1 MSSCA
6 GRRLPLSLPRRLV
19 CDLMAF
25 SHDVPTI
32 PVQRRMDLTAL
43 VEARRLASP
52 RPGWCALFTKAYA
65 AVSARRPEL
74 RRAYLPFPWPH
85 LYEHAGNVASVTVE
99 RELGDEHG
107 IFFTL
112 LKTPERRGLA
122 EIEAAL
128 RRAKEAPL
136 DTVKRYQRTLR
147 FARLPRPLRRALWWY
162 GLNVSGSLRAKNFGT
177 FGVSVV
183 AGLGA
188 CATHLRSPL
197 TTTLDYGVLGDD
209 GTLDV
214 RLTIDHRVLDAGT
227 AARALRDLEHVLCN
241 EIVNELGYLR
251 RPEAA

>member
-1 MSSCA
+1 MPNSA
-6 GRRLPLSLPRRLV
+6 DRRLSLSLPRRLV

-25 SHDVPTI
+25 AHNVPTI
-32 PVQRRMDLTAL
+32 PVQRRMDLAPL
-43 VEARRLASP
+43 VEARQLASP
-52 RPGWCALFTKAYA
+52 RPGWCALFTKACA

-74 RRAYLPFPWPH
+74 RRSYLPVPWPH
-85 LYEHAGNVASVTVE
+85 LYEHAHNVASIAVE
-99 RELGDEHG
+99 REFGDEHG

-112 LKTPERRGLA
+112 LSKPEQRGLD
-122 EIEAAL
+122 EIERAL

-136 DTVKRYQRTLR
+136 EEVKRYRRALR
-147 FARLPRPLRRALWWY
+147 FARLPQPVRRALWWY
-162 GLNVSGSLRAKNFGT
+162 ALNVFGSLRARHFGT

-209 GTLDV
+209 GKLDV

-227 AARALRDLEHVLCN
+227 AARALAELEHVLCN

-251 RPEAA
+251 RADAA